1 MGLIT
6 RRTAAT
12 VRAGSLTRRVLLR
25 TAFAAGVIAGTAGAL
40 APVLARR
47 PGAGTLPARAEG
59 PADRPVKGRA
69 KGPAPAPERFTETY
83 RGRHIQG
90 KAGGPAPVRRAAGAA
105 HPGHTGGATA
115 VMALPD
121 DVEVRIDGR
130 PLHIM
135 RRADGSYLSVV
146 NHYESFPTLLAAAR
160 AAVDELG
167 DAQLSVSPTHSL

>member
-40 APVLARR
+40 APVLARS
-47 PGAGTLPARAEG
+47 PGTGARPAR
-59 PADRPVKGRA
+59 ADRPVDVPA

-90 KAGGPAPVRRAAGAA
+90 TAGGPAPVRRAGGTA
-105 HPGHTGGATA
+105 HPGHTGDATA
-115 VMALPD
+115 VVALPD

>member
-25 TAFAAGVIAGTAGAL
+25 TVFAAGVIAGTAGAL
-40 APVLARR
+40 APILARR
-47 PGAGTLPARAEG
+47 PGTGTRPPRANG
-59 PADRPVKGRA
+59 PAN
-69 KGPAPAPERFTETY
+69 GPAPAPERFTETY

-90 KAGGPAPVRRAAGAA
+90 TARGPAPVRRTGGAAA
-105 HPGHTGGATA
+105 HPGHAGDAMTVA
-115 VMALPD
+115 ALPD

-130 PLHIM
+130 PLHVM

-167 DAQLSVSPTHSL
+167 DAQLSVSPMHSL